1 MTNPSSRN
9 QTNKTNQPNKP
20 ITSSTTTGVKPT
32 TTPGTMTK
40 KPEKNPMKI
49 FLPIA
54 ITVGIILLGAIGY
67 LMYNNSAQERE
78 LLTKVSELEE
88 AEQIRAE
95 LEDQYN
101 DALANLEAMRG
112 ENEELNALID
122 QQQSELT
129 DQKNKIARLVRD
141 SKKRKAAK
149 EELENLKTQIAA
161 YMSEVEELKAQ
172 NEMLTEENATL
183 QENNLA
189 LQTELQS
196 HLSANEQ
203 LEEAKAVLVSEKE
216 DLSNTVFFASVVK
229 VNKVKVDAYKVKG
242 SGKPVKRKVAK
253 QINQLKVCFS
263 TTVNEVARPG
273 LEKFYVRIIN
283 PIGETMAIE
292 ELSNNMIVNR
302 KTDERVPFTH
312 VEEYDYSQDETE
324 LCFQWKPENMSFQPG
339 NYEVEVYNKGYLAG
353 AGAFVLK

>member
-1 MTNPSSRN
+1 MINPTSRNQANKGN
-9 QTNKTNQPNKP
+9 QTNKPT
-20 ITSSTTTGVKPT
+20 TSTTPGAKPT
-32 TTPGTMTK
+32 TPTPTTLPK
-40 KPEKNPMKI
+40 KKETNPLKVFI
-49 FLPIA
+49 PVA
-54 ITVGIILLGAIGY
+54 ITVGIILLGTIGY
-67 LMYNNSAQERE
+67 LMYNNSAQERA
-78 LLTKVSELEE
+78 LMTKVSELEE

-101 DALANLEAMRG
+101 DALTNLEAMRG

-149 EELENLKTQIAA
+149 EELENLKTQIATYVA
-161 YMSEVEELKAQ
+161 EVEELKAQ
-172 NEMLTEENATL
+172 NEMLAVENATL
-183 QENNLA
+183 QENNLS

-196 HLSANEQ
+196 HLAANEQ

-216 DLSNTVFFASVVK
+216 DLSKTVYFASVVK
-229 VNKVKVDAYKVKG
+229 VGNVKVDAFKVKG

-253 QINQLKVCFS
+253 QINQLRVCFS
-263 TTVNEVARPG
+263 TTANEVAKPG

-292 ELSNNMIVNR
+292 ELSNNMIVNKR
-302 KTDERVPFTH
+302 TDERVPFTH

-324 LCFQWKPENMSFQPG
+324 LCFQWRPENMSFQPG
-339 NYEVEVYNKGYLAG
+339 NYEVEVYNKGFLAG
-353 AGAFVLK
+353 NGAFVLK